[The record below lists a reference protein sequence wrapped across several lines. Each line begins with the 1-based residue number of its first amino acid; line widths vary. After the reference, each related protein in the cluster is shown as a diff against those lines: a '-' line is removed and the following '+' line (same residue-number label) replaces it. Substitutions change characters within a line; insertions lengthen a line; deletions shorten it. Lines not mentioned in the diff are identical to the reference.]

1 MSCTLIR
8 GLYET
13 RWHYVRKT
21 DDQSG
26 IHTTGCWERYDPG
39 GANHIIEQDEF
50 DGVPHRCLRCLTDYY
65 ANGHVIRY

>member
-1 MSCTLIR
+1 
-8 GLYET
+8 
-13 RWHYVRKT
+13 VRKT